1 MIRIDSYSSSN
12 SIGPYHSENQD
23 SLLIDSEKLL
33 FGLADGVGG
42 YQGAKVASSLAMEIL
57 SRYNVKDEDSLRD
70 CLLRINYHISSK
82 ASELGFENMGT
93 TISVVKVVT
102 RESRFITANVGD
114 SPILLLHDNELRPVY
129 HDDSYR
135 NSDPMLM
142 SGIIQYLGL
151 DKVEVHTQFAK
162 YSENDI
168 LLICSDGI
176 TDNLLHSRRNRLEG
190 IVHTS
195 AKKIVEAAISER
207 TKPDDMT
214 AILLFF

>member
-1 MIRIDSYSSSN
+1 MNSIDSYSSSN

-23 SLLIDSEKLL
+23 SLLVDREKLL
-33 FGLADGVGG
+33 FALADGVGG
-42 YQGAKVASSLAMEIL
+42 YKGAKVASSLAMEIL
-57 SRYNVKDEDSLRD
+57 SRCDIKDQPSLRD
-70 CLLRINYHISSK
+70 CLLRINNRISSK

-93 TISVVKVVT
+93 TMSVVKVVPE
-102 RESRFITANVGD
+102 ESKFITANVGD
-114 SPILLLHDNELRPVY
+114 SPILLFHDNEFRPVY

-151 DKVEVHTQFAK
+151 DKVEVHTQSVK
-162 YSENDI
+162 YSRNDI

-176 TDNLLHSRRNRLEG
+176 TDNLLNSRRNKLQSLVR
-190 IVHTS
+190 TS
-195 AKKIVEAAISER
+195 ANEIVDAAISER
-207 TKPDDMT
+207 IKPDDMT

>member
-57 SRYNVKDEDSLRD
+57 SRYNVKDEASLRD
-70 CLLRINYHISSK
+70 CLLRINDCISSK

-114 SPILLLHDNELRPVY
+114 SPILLFRDNKFRPVY

-151 DKVEVHTQFAK
+151 DKVEVHTQSVK
-162 YSENDI
+162 YSKNDI